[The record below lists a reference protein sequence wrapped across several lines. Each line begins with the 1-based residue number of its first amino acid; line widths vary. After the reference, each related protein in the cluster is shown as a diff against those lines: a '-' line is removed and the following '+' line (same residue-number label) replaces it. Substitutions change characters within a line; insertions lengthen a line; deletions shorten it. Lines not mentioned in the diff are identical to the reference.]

1 LDNASLAPK
10 DGAEFGRSLAD
21 ILWMLAAGPRRDLR
35 QRLGRKFDTGAAP
48 PEREHESLD
57 LPFDQNGAAAGK
69 EGSFVVDVEGFEGPL
84 DLLLDLARRQ
94 KVDLSKISVLALA
107 EQYLEFIAAT
117 RRLRLEL
124 AADYLVMA
132 AWLAYLKSRL
142 LLPQAAKGAEPEG
155 AELAEILQLR
165 LRRLD
170 AIRAAAEA
178 LVNRP
183 RLGRD
188 MFLRGQPEASL
199 GTGAPQWR
207 ASIYEL
213 LSAYAHRRQ
222 KQALKSHPRVTLKQ
236 RFVWSLADAR
246 IELEKLAGRALDW
259 TVLDTYLVA
268 FCTTPEVRRTV
279 RASTLSASLEMARE
293 GAISIRQDKPFAP
306 LWIKRKA
313 PQAEILALVRG

>member
-1 LDNASLAPK
+1 
-10 DGAEFGRSLAD
+10 
-21 ILWMLAAGPRRDLR
+21 M
-35 QRLGRKFDTGAAP
+35 
-48 PEREHESLD
+48 D
-57 LPFDQNGAAAGK
+57 LPFDQKDAEARD

-94 KVDLSKISVLALA
+94 KVDLGKISVLALV
-107 EQYLEFIAAT
+107 EQYLEFIAAA

-142 LLPQAAKGAEPEG
+142 LLPQAAKDQGPEG
-155 AELAEILQLR
+155 AELAEALQLR
-165 LRRLD
+165 LRRLE
-170 AIRAAAEA
+170 AIRAGAEA

-188 MFLRGQPEASL
+188 VFLRGQPEAIVAA
-199 GTGAPQWR
+199 GAPQWR
-207 ASIYEL
+207 VSLYEL

-222 KQALKSHPRVTLKQ
+222 KQVLTRVALKQ
-236 RFVWSLADAR
+236 RFVWSLAHAR
-246 IELEKLAGRALDW
+246 GELEKLAGRALDW

-293 GAISIRQDKPFAP
+293 GAISLRQDEAFAP
-306 LWIKRKA
+306 LWIKRKS
-313 PQAEILALVRG
+313 PPAERFPHGVGG